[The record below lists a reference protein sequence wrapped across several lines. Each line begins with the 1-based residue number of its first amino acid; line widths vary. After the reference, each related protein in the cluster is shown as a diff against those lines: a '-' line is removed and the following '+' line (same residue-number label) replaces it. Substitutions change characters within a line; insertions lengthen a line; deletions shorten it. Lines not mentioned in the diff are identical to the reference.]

1 MMSHQLMVWSWN
13 VLMVIMSK
21 IIRVLVTGAGA
32 VLGQGILRS
41 LHHENGKIDNIEIH
55 SADPD
60 IRSSGHWLAHK
71 AHIIPMAS
79 DPKYGETLLSLINS
93 ERIDYVLIGTDVE
106 LLYFS
111 KNRASIEEFTNSK
124 IVVSPEKVIQ
134 IANDKYLTACFLR
147 DNGFPFP
154 NSVMASDKVR
164 VEKFLKENLFPL
176 LAKPVD
182 GARSKG
188 VIIIKDIEDIK
199 SILQNPQNLVIQEY
213 LEEGEGEFTS
223 GAVVVNGICSS
234 VVTLKRDL
242 RDGNTFRAYYKKD
255 YEQYT
260 NFISN
265 VAEKLGVEGP
275 VNFQFRIS
283 NGEPKIFEINGRF
296 SGTTPL
302 RFMFGFNEVNAIL
315 RHFIFGEKIE
325 KPLLRE
331 GAVFRAWADLFI
343 DEGSLDSFSNLKIMD
358 NPKSTYFGFKS

>member
-1 MMSHQLMVWSWN
+1 MVWSWN
-13 VLMVIMSK
+13 VLMAIMSK
-21 IIRVLVTGAGA
+21 KIRILVTGAGA

-41 LHHENGKIDNIEIH
+41 LRHEIDKIDDIEIH

-60 IRSSGHWLAHK
+60 FRSSGHWLAHK
-71 AHIIPMAS
+71 AHIIPMAN
-79 DPKYGETLLSLINS
+79 DPVYGEALLSLIQS
-93 ERIDYVLIGTDVE
+93 ENIDYVLIGTDVE

-111 KNRASIEEFTNSK
+111 RNKVSIEDLTCAK
-124 IVVSPEKVIQ
+124 IIVSPVKVIE

-147 DNGFPFP
+147 DHGFPFP
-154 NSVMASDKVR
+154 NSVMASDKVG
-164 VEKFLKENLFPL
+164 VEEFLKINSFPL

-188 VIIIKDIEDIK
+188 VIIIKDIEQIR
-199 SILQNPQNLVIQEY
+199 SILHNPENLVIQEY
-213 LEEGEGEFTS
+213 LEEDEGEFTS
-223 GAVVVNGICSS
+223 GAVVINGRCTS

-242 RDGNTFRAYYKKD
+242 RDGNTYRAYYHKD
-255 YEQYT
+255 YERFT

-283 NGEPKIFEINGRF
+283 NGEPKIFEINSRF

-302 RFMFGFNEVNAIL
+302 RFMFGFNEVIAIL
-315 RHFIFGEKIE
+315 RHYIYGEKIE
-325 KPLLRE
+325 KPVLRE
-331 GAVFRAWADLFI
+331 GAVFRTWADLFI
-343 DEGSLDSFSNLKIMD
+343 DEDFLHTFSNSQIIV